1 MVPCTFKENEYIVRQ
16 GEKATSFY
24 ILISGKAKVTA
35 PNEDG
40 EEEDIAIILPGGLT
54 NYFGEM

>member
-1 MVPCTFKENEYIVRQ
+1 MRQ
-16 GEKATSFY
+16 GEKATIFY

-40 EEEDIAIILPGGLT
+40 EEEAVAVILPGGLT
-54 NYFGEM
+54 NYFGEMYVVLFPSPAE